1 MLTTQLVW
9 DRLDTFR
16 KRNCIKMKA
25 IIRLI
30 FQRINERSGKAILLS
45 VITEPHNLFCA
56 MCYLYD
62 FLSYTNITNTHTY
75 GILQQPIRVQ
85 ADDNTVDIITLH
97 FGLSCWT
104 SYVFTRE
111 YQEAPHMC
119 IILQ

>member
-1 MLTTQLVW
+1 ME
-9 DRLDTFR
+9 FY
-16 KRNCIKMKA
+16 
-25 IIRLI
+25 
-30 FQRINERSGKAILLS
+30 SSLS
-45 VITEPHNLFCA
+45 AT
-56 MCYLYD
+56 YL
-62 FLSYTNITNTHTY
+62 
-75 GILQQPIRVQ
+75 Q